1 VFRSVASGDGQF
13 SVLLAD
19 RLTKAQAAVV
29 VFRAIRHAIEVTWRR
44 GNIESISHLFG
55 YTVNMSKSKPTNSEF
70 IAKVA

>member
-1 VFRSVASGDGQF
+1 M
-13 SVLLAD
+13 
-19 RLTKAQAAVV
+19 V